1 LKSVDLSVEND
12 LEFGHSLLRS
22 GNIVAKSAK
31 ESVQG
36 DVDNFEDRKSALDA
50 LMTKEKS
57 R

>member
-1 LKSVDLSVEND
+1 LKSVDPSVEND